1 MVLRDRILKKNQ
13 LHIVSFNIPDPPNYG
28 GVIDIYYKIKCL
40 SKAGIKIYLH
50 CYQYGREKSA
60 RLEEFCEQ
68 VNYYKRSSGFK
79 YFLSP
84 MPYIIKTRLSEELL
98 GNLRQPL
105 CPILFEGIHTTGF
118 YNHKALNTRHKIIR
132 THNIEYQYYRNL
144 AGKERNLF
152 KKFFFISEGIKL
164 NRYER
169 RLPDRTV
176 IAAISENDKI
186 YYQKYGYETCYIP
199 AFHPF
204 EKVMSQEG
212 TGKYILYH
220 GDLSV
225 PDNERSV
232 RYLIDKLYKHLR
244 IPLIIAGKD
253 PSKCLKRTINWNQ
266 NIKLIE
272 NPSSDKLSDMIRNA
286 HINLLHSFQ
295 SSGMK
300 IKLLYSLFLGRHC
313 IAHKNIIANSGLDN
327 LCYEWETE
335 DQLIKKVKYLLD
347 KPFTKPESE
356 KRKKKL
362 NDNFSNRENT
372 AQLIRLAD
380 LDT

>member
-1 MVLRDRILKKNQ
+1 LIRIIKVNN
-13 LHIVSFNIPDPPNYG
+13 LHIVSFNVPDPPNYG
-28 GVIDIYYKIKCL
+28 GVIDIFYKIKYL

-60 RLEEFCEQ
+60 SIKEFCEQ
-68 VNYYKRSSGFK
+68 VYYYKRPSGIKYYLSSI
-79 YFLSP
+79 
-84 MPYIIKTRLSEELL
+84 PYIIKTRLSEELL
-98 GNLRQPL
+98 DNLRQPL
-105 CPILFEGIHTTGF
+105 CTILFEGIHTTGF
-118 YNHKALNTRHKIIR
+118 YNHIALNTRSKIIR

-144 AGKERNLF
+144 AGTERNLF
-152 KKFFFISEGIKL
+152 KRFFFMSESVKL

-169 RLPDRTV
+169 RLPDKTV
-176 IAAISENDKI
+176 IAAISENDNI
-186 YYQKYGYETCYIP
+186 HYSKYGYETYYIP

-204 EKVMSQEG
+204 NAVMSQEG

-225 PDNERSV
+225 SDNERSV

-253 PSKCLKRTINWNQ
+253 PFKGLKRAINWNQ

-272 NPSSDKLSDMIRNA
+272 NPSSDILSDLIKNA

-295 SSGMK
+295 FSGMK

-313 IAHKNIIANSGLDN
+313 IAHKNIIADSGLDD
-327 LCYEWETE
+327 LCYGWETE
-335 DQLIKKVKYLLD
+335 DQLIEKVKQLLD
-347 KPFTKPESE
+347 KPFTKAESE
-356 KRKKKL
+356 KREKKL
-362 NDNFSNRENT
+362 NDNFSNQKNIT
-372 AQLIRLAD
+372 QLLRLSGF
-380 LDT
+380 DT